1 LKVDK
6 KAVKIL
12 RENLNEEKTFGSWL
26 ERNNPRLARKIMR
39 NQLNEKQKA
48 KEGNQYY
55 FGCDDTSNFSVSIKQ
70 PLHFH

>member
-1 LKVDK
+1 MKADK

-12 RENLNEEKTFGSWL
+12 QENLNEEKTFGSWL

-48 KEGNQYY
+48 KKEIST
-55 FGCDDTSNFSVSIKQ
+55 TSAATTPATS
-70 PLHFH
+70 P